1 MYTEKAKQMNRA
13 KSSTIPLKSICGL
26 VIAMLGSAFSHSE
39 QIKISSFEQNS
50 IQIDVSSEVMTEF
63 YRRLGHEMKLIP
75 LPGKRSI
82 VEANKGN
89 VDGELIR
96 IKLSEKLL
104 PNLTRIPTSI
114 DSIRVVAITR
124 PDGAEINSL
133 ADLAGRKIGAIHGL
147 QLTDR
152 IVQGLPH
159 QSVDSIDS
167 LFKILVVGRVDVIL
181 FPELDAK
188 YYMKNHALGDKVTI
202 HTPPILEVSL
212 YHFINKSKPT
222 LIKDM
227 SELLAKLKE
236 TGELEAITLKAK
248 QTHD

>member
-1 MYTEKAKQMNRA
+1 MNITKTPIITP
-13 KSSTIPLKSICGL
+13 KSLCCL
-26 VIAMLGSAFSHSE
+26 VIAMLSTSISHSE
-39 QIKISSFEQNS
+39 EVTISTFEQDT
-50 IQIDVSSEVMTEF
+50 IQLDVSTEVMTEF
-63 YRRLGHEMKLIP
+63 YRRLGHEMKLIT

-82 VEANKGN
+82 VEANKGT

-96 IKLSEKLL
+96 IKRSEKLL
-104 PNLTRIPTSI
+104 SNLTRIPTAI
-114 DSIRVVAITR
+114 DSIKVVAITR
-124 PDGAEINSL
+124 VDGAEINSL
-133 ADLAGRKIGAIHGL
+133 ADLAGKKIGAIHGL

-167 LFKILVVGRVDVIL
+167 LFKILIVGRVDVIL

-188 YYMKNHALGDKVTI
+188 YHIRNHALGDKVTI
-202 HTPPILEVSL
+202 HTPPILEVAL

-248 QTHD
+248 QAHH